1 MNLSLRHESWTD
13 KLFTLANGVFITLLF
28 LSVLYPILYIISASF
43 SDSQAVVS
51 GEVWL
56 WPVRPSLEGYTAV
69 FEYNQVWTGFR
80 NSFIYTSL
88 GTAINVAVTVLA
100 AYPLSRRDFFG
111 KNVFMIL
118 FMFTTMFTGGLI
130 PNYLLVRE
138 LGMLDTV
145 WSMVLPTA
153 LTVWNVIITRTY
165 FQMSIPHELLE
176 AAQLDGCNDF
186 QFFWKIVIRLSG
198 PILAVITLY
207 YAAANWNQYFNA
219 MIYLKTQD
227 MYPLQLV
234 LKDILVQN
242 DVDVAM
248 LSGDPLDA
256 ARREALK
263 TLLKYSLIVISTVP
277 LMVVYPFIQKYLVK
291 GVMIGSLKG

>member
-1 MNLSLRHESWTD
+1 MNITYRNESRTD
-13 KLFTLANGVFITLLF
+13 KLFTLLNNTFMILMF
-28 LSVLYPILYIISASF
+28 LAVLYPIVYIVSASF

-56 WPVRPSLEGYTAV
+56 WPVRPSLDGYNAV
-69 FEYNQVWTGFR
+69 FEYSQVWVGFR
-80 NSFIYTSL
+80 NSILYTVT
-88 GTAINVAVTVLA
+88 GTLVNIVMTVLA
-100 AYPLSRRDFFG
+100 AYPLSRKDFFG
-111 KNVFMIL
+111 KNLFMVL

-130 PNYLLVRE
+130 PTYLLVRE
-138 LGMLDTV
+138 LGMLDTI
-145 WSMVLPTA
+145 WAMILPGA

-176 AAQLDGCNDF
+176 AAQLDGCDDF
-186 QFFWKIVIRLSG
+186 QFVWRVVVRLSG

-219 MIYLKTQD
+219 MLFLKNQAH
-227 MYPLQLV
+227 YPLQLV
-234 LKDILVQN
+234 LKDILVSN
-242 DVDVAM
+242 DVDVTM
-248 LSGDPLDA
+248 LSGDPQDA

-277 LMVVYPFIQKYLVK
+277 LLIFYPFVQKYLVK
-291 GVMIGSLKG
+291 GVMVGSLKG

>member
-1 MNLSLRHESWTD
+1 M
-13 KLFTLANGVFITLLF
+13 LF
-28 LSVLYPILYIISASF
+28 LSVLYPIVYIVSASF

-56 WPVRPSLEGYTAV
+56 WPVRPTLEGYSAV
-69 FEYNQVWTGFR
+69 FQYDQVWTGFK
-80 NSFIYTSL
+80 NSLIYTIV
-88 GTAINVAVTVLA
+88 GTALNVGMTVLA
-100 AYPLSRRDFFG
+100 AYPMSRKDFFG
-111 KNVFMIL
+111 KNLFMIA

-145 WSMVLPTA
+145 WAMVIPGA
-153 LTVWNVIITRTY
+153 LTVWNVIIARTY
-165 FQMSIPHELLE
+165 FQMSIPDELLE

-186 QFFWKIVIRLSG
+186 QFVWKIVIRLSG

-207 YAAANWNQYFNA
+207 YAAGNWNQYFNA
-219 MIYLKTQD
+219 MIYLKSQAL
-227 MYPLQLV
+227 YPLQLV
-234 LKDILVQN
+234 LKDILVSN
-242 DVDVAM
+242 DVDSAL

-256 ARREALK
+256 AKREALK
-263 TLLKYSLIVISTVP
+263 TLLKFSLIVISTLP
-277 LMVVYPFIQKYLVK
+277 LLLFYPFVQKYLVK

>member
-1 MNLSLRHESWTD
+1 MDIRFRNESFTD
-13 KLFTLANGVFITLLF
+13 KLFTIVNAIFITVLF
-28 LSVLYPILYIISASF
+28 VSVLYPIIYIVSASF

-69 FEYNQVWTGFR
+69 LDYKMVWTGFK
-80 NSFIYTSL
+80 NSVIYTVA
-88 GTAINVAVTVLA
+88 GTAVNVLMTVLA
-100 AYPLSRRDFFG
+100 AYPLSRKDFYG
-111 KNVFMIL
+111 KNMFMFL

-138 LGMLDTV
+138 LHMLDTV
-145 WSMVLPTA
+145 WSMIIPTA
-153 LTVWNVIITRTY
+153 LTVWNVIIARTY
-165 FQMSIPHELLE
+165 FQMSIPDELLE

-186 QFFWKIVIRLSG
+186 QFVWKIVIRLSG

-219 MIYLKTQD
+219 MIYLKSQH

-234 LKDILVQN
+234 LKDILVKN

-248 LSGDPLDA
+248 LSGDPMDA

-277 LMVVYPFIQKYLVK
+277 LLVVYPFVQKYLVK

>member
-1 MNLSLRHESWTD
+1 MNSSFRNESWSD
-13 KLFTLANGVFITLLF
+13 KSFTWINAAVITVLF
-28 LSVLYPILYIISASF
+28 LSVLYPIVYIVSASF

-56 WPVRPSLEGYTAV
+56 WPVRPTLEGYSAV
-69 FEYNQVWTGFR
+69 FQYDQVWTGFK
-80 NSFIYTSL
+80 NSLIYTIV
-88 GTAINVAVTVLA
+88 GTAINVGMTVLA
-100 AYPLSRRDFFG
+100 AYPMSRKDFFG
-111 KNVFMIL
+111 KNLFMIA

-145 WSMVLPTA
+145 WAMVIPGA
-153 LTVWNVIITRTY
+153 LTVWNVIIARTY
-165 FQMSIPHELLE
+165 FQMSIPDELLE

-186 QFFWKIVIRLSG
+186 QFVWKIVIRLSG

-207 YAAANWNQYFNA
+207 YAAGNWNQYFNA
-219 MIYLKTQD
+219 MIYLKSQAL
-227 MYPLQLV
+227 YPLQLV
-234 LKDILVQN
+234 LKDILVSN
-242 DVDVAM
+242 DVDSAL

-256 ARREALK
+256 AKREALK
-263 TLLKYSLIVISTVP
+263 TLLKFSLIVISTLP
-277 LMVVYPFIQKYLVK
+277 LLLFYPFVQKYLVK

>member
-1 MNLSLRHESWTD
+1 MNTSFRNDSVTD
-13 KLFTLANGVFITLLF
+13 KLFVILNTIFMSIIFIA
-28 LSVLYPILYIISASF
+28 VLYPIIYIISASF

-56 WPVRPSLEGYTAV
+56 WPVRPSLEGYKAV
-69 FEYNQVWTGFR
+69 FEYKQVWVGFG
-80 NSFIYTSL
+80 NSIIYTVT
-88 GTAINVAVTVLA
+88 GTLVNIVMTVLA
-100 AYPLSRRDFFG
+100 AYPLSRRDFYG
-111 KNVFMIL
+111 KNILMIL

-130 PNYLLVRE
+130 PGYLLVRD
-138 LGMLDTV
+138 LGMLDTI
-145 WSMVLPTA
+145 WSMILPGA

-186 QFFWKIVIRLSG
+186 QFVWKIVVRLSG

-219 MIYLKTQD
+219 MLYLKSQD
-227 MYPLQLV
+227 HYPLQLV
-234 LKDILVQN
+234 LKDILVKN
-242 DVDVAM
+242 DVDVGM
-248 LSGDPLDA
+248 LSGDPQDA

-263 TLLKYSLIVISTVP
+263 TLLKYSLIVISSFP
-277 LMVVYPFIQKYLVK
+277 LLVFYPFVQKYLVK
-291 GVMIGSLKG
+291 GVMVGSLKG

>member
-1 MNLSLRHESWTD
+1 MNISFRNESLPD
-13 KLFTLANGVFITLLF
+13 KVFTILNALFITLLF
-28 LSVLYPILYIISASF
+28 LSVLYPIIYIVSASF

-56 WPVRPSLEGYTAV
+56 WPVRPNLEGYTAV
-69 FEYNQVWTGFR
+69 FQYGQVWTGFK
-80 NSFIYTSL
+80 NSLIYTVV
-88 GTAINVAVTVLA
+88 GTAINIVMTVLA
-100 AYPLSRRDFFG
+100 AYPLSRKDFFG
-111 KNVFMIL
+111 KNFFMIA

-130 PNYLLVRE
+130 PNFLLVRE
-138 LGMLDTV
+138 LGMIDSV
-145 WSMVLPTA
+145 WAMVIPSA
-153 LTVWNVIITRTY
+153 LTVWNVIIARTY
-165 FQMSIPHELLE
+165 FQMSIPDELLE

-186 QFFWKIVIRLSG
+186 QFVWKIVVRLSG

-219 MIYLKTQD
+219 MIYLKSQS

-234 LKDILVQN
+234 LKDILVKN

-256 ARREALK
+256 AKREALK
-263 TLLKYSLIVISTVP
+263 TLLKFSLIVLSTIP
-277 LMVVYPFIQKYLVK
+277 LLLFYPFVQKYLVK

>member
-1 MNLSLRHESWTD
+1 MNITFRNESRTD
-13 KLFTLANGVFITLLF
+13 KLFTLLNNTFMILMF
-28 LSVLYPILYIISASF
+28 LAVLYPIIYIVSASF

-56 WPVRPSLEGYTAV
+56 WPVRPSLDGYNAV
-69 FEYNQVWTGFR
+69 FEYSQVWVGFR
-80 NSFIYTSL
+80 NSILYTVT
-88 GTAINVAVTVLA
+88 GTLVNIVMTVLA
-100 AYPLSRRDFFG
+100 AYPLSRKDFFG
-111 KNVFMIL
+111 KNLFMVL

-130 PNYLLVRE
+130 PTYLLVRE
-138 LGMLDTV
+138 LGMLDTI
-145 WSMVLPTA
+145 WAMILPGA

-176 AAQLDGCNDF
+176 AAQLDGCDDF
-186 QFFWKIVIRLSG
+186 QFVWRVVVRLSG

-219 MIYLKTQD
+219 MLFLKNQAH
-227 MYPLQLV
+227 YPLQLV
-234 LKDILVQN
+234 LKDILVSN
-242 DVDVAM
+242 DVDVTM
-248 LSGDPLDA
+248 LSGDPQDA

-277 LMVVYPFIQKYLVK
+277 LLVFYPFVQKYLVK
-291 GVMIGSLKG
+291 GVMVGSLKG